1 MQSPGITLQ
10 SSSDSE
16 RAREGETSL
25 EGHAEESSSALSLY
39 DIRTRTPVSVLPA
52 LNYASNFVHIPCDTS
67 TRLLEQFRNENL
79 NYLPCIHIPPHVTP
93 QELMQEKPF
102 FWYCLT
108 AVLTPNLIERESL
121 FTKVHDTIYQKLVV
135 ETTPSMDL
143 LLGLMTFMSW
153 KVYCAK
159 PFLNF
164 YSHLLTG
171 LVSELGI
178 NKAPRKDQSVLQGF
192 NRAAGLKTEP
202 AMKRTL
208 EERRAVLGCFVI
220 TSSIASSLFKSDA
233 LRWTPHMEE
242 NLEIL
247 ASTKEC
253 FGDELLVWLVRIQ
266 RLAIST
272 RIGQAPD
279 TRISEE

>member
-1 MQSPGITLQ
+1 MQSPGIPLQ

-52 LNYASNFVHIPCDTS
+52 LNDASNFVHIPSNTS

-153 KVYCAK
+153 
-159 PFLNF
+159 
-164 YSHLLTG
+164 
-171 LVSELGI
+171 
-178 NKAPRKDQSVLQGF
+178 
-192 NRAAGLKTEP
+192 
-202 AMKRTL
+202 
-208 EERRAVLGCFVI
+208 
-220 TSSIASSLFKSDA
+220 
-233 LRWTPHMEE
+233 
-242 NLEIL
+242 
-247 ASTKEC
+247 
-253 FGDELLVWLVRIQ
+253 
-266 RLAIST
+266 
-272 RIGQAPD
+272 
-279 TRISEE
+279 